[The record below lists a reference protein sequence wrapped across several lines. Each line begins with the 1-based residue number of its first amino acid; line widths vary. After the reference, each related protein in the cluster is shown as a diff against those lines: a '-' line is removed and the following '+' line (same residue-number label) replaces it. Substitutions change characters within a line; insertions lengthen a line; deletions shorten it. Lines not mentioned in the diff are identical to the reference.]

1 MIYFNQT
8 TYIQWQTAR
17 WFLDCLLLSPLK
29 TILQKHYSYYIS
41 VSTRIR
47 YSFYCAPRSWSP
59 LFITLSGTSYT
70 MNQTAYQFFIGCAD
84 TTFTIERSWTFQQ
97 CLHFLVI
104 RGKVNVSKL
113 CIKIILVNSWLSQIP
128 LRLSLSKL
136 QCNVT
141 VYIRSVSHN
150 KFCLIRWR
158 ETFNTYISIFDICF
172 SFQIYS

>member
-1 MIYFNQT
+1 MVQCTFYISIKRHIFNDRQLADFWIV
-8 TYIQWQTAR
+8 YCS
-17 WFLDCLLLSPLK
+17 LPLK
-29 TILQKHYSYYIS
+29 PSYKKHYSYYIS

-113 CIKIILVNSWLSQIP
+113 CIKIILVNSVIKS
-128 LRLSLSKL
+128 
-136 QCNVT
+136 
-141 VYIRSVSHN
+141 
-150 KFCLIRWR
+150 
-158 ETFNTYISIFDICF
+158 NTT
-172 SFQIYS
+172 